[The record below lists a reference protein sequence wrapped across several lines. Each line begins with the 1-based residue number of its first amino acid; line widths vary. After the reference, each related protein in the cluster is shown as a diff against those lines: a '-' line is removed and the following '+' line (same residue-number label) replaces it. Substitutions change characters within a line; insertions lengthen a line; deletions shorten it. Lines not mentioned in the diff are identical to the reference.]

1 MASWIGRVAANSAR
15 HPFIVLLL
23 SLALTAAALFYSAGH
38 FRMTTD
44 TTELISTGDEWRK
57 RELAIEAA
65 FPSLQRLVI
74 VVIDGATPE
83 LAEYAASQLS
93 LALARK
99 PERFQS
105 VRRPDGGLFFDRN
118 GLLFLSLPDVQ
129 AAAEGLLRQQFLL
142 ASLAADPSL
151 RGVLVTVA
159 RALQGV
165 QNGQARIGDFQPLM
179 TAFADT
185 FEKAVEGQPAFFSWQ
200 DAMGGLG
207 DGAPRGAPGGRRQTR
222 RVLLVQPAL
231 DYTALQPGQA
241 ASNAIRETAR
251 SLGLDPAHG
260 VRVRLTG
267 PVPLSDE
274 EFASLAED
282 WHLVAAAM
290 VIALLGIL
298 WWAVHSGRVVGAIL
312 CTTFMGLFMTT
323 GLGLLATG
331 EFNLISVAFIPLFVG
346 LGIDFSIQ
354 FSVRFL
360 AERHFHP
367 DLKEAL
373 AAAGRGVG
381 LPLALAAAAIGVG
394 FFSFLPTDYV
404 GVAALGLIAGLG
416 MAIAFALAVTLL
428 PALLVLLRPPAG
440 TMAQVG
446 YAGLAPVEAFLRHH
460 RRAVLACGLL
470 VAIVS
475 AAALPFVRFDFNPL
489 HLKSPK
495 VESMATLSDLTSD
508 PDWTPN
514 TINVLAPSFA
524 ASAPIEGRLA
534 ALPEVWRTVTLRSFV
549 PEDQPAKLAAIHAV
563 AQRLGPSLGASAA
576 PPPSGEDVKRALAAT
591 APVLRQVAVN
601 ASDPASEAARRLADA
616 LDRLR
621 EAAPDVRAAAATAV
635 VLPLGVMLERLRAML
650 QAGPVTIESL
660 PRDIVSDWVAS
671 DGRARI
677 QVFPRPELDTDDE
690 LWHFARVVQAVAPDA
705 TGVPISIHAAGDT
718 IVASFLQAG
727 LYSFVASVLILAVAL
742 RRVRDVVLTM
752 VPVLLT
758 GLLTFATSAVFDLQ
772 LNFANIIALP
782 LLFGVGVAFNIYFV
796 MAWRAGE
803 TAPLQSS
810 LMRAVVFSALT
821 TATAFGALWLSSH
834 PGTAS
839 MGRLLM
845 ISLGWEL
852 LVTLLFRPALLAVPP
867 VEKVGTF
874 GRVTAPKGTPPR
886 RPGET

>member
-1 MASWIGRVAANSAR
+1 
-15 HPFIVLLL
+15 
-23 SLALTAAALFYSAGH
+23 
-38 FRMTTD
+38 
-44 TTELISTGDEWRK
+44 
-57 RELAIEAA
+57 
-65 FPSLQRLVI
+65 
-74 VVIDGATPE
+74 
-83 LAEYAASQLS
+83 
-93 LALARK
+93 
-99 PERFQS
+99 
-105 VRRPDGGLFFDRN
+105 
-118 GLLFLSLPDVQ
+118 
-129 AAAEGLLRQQFLL
+129 
-142 ASLAADPSL
+142 
-151 RGVLVTVA
+151 
-159 RALQGV
+159 
-165 QNGQARIGDFQPLM
+165 M
-179 TAFADT
+179 TALADT
-185 FEKAVEGQPAFFSWQ
+185 FEKAVAGQPAFFSGQ

-207 DGAPRGAPGGRRQTR
+207 DETPGGRRQTR
-222 RVLLVQPAL
+222 RVLLVRPAL

-251 SLGLDPAHG
+251 SLGLDPARG
-260 VRVRLTG
+260 VSVRLTG
-267 PVPLSDE
+267 PVPLADE

-312 CTTFMGLFMTT
+312 GTTFMGLLMTA
-323 GLGLLATG
+323 GLGLLVTG
-331 EFNLISVAFIPLFVG
+331 KFNLISVAFIPLFVG

-360 AERHFHP
+360 AQRHFHP
-367 DLKEAL
+367 DLREAL
-373 AAAGRGVG
+373 AAAGCGVG

-394 FFSFLPTDYV
+394 FFAFLPTDYV
-404 GVAALGLIAGLG
+404 GVAELGLIAGLG
-416 MAIAFALAVTLL
+416 MAIAFTLAVTLL
-428 PALLVLLRPPAG
+428 PALLVLLRPPAS
-440 TMAQVG
+440 TMEEG
-446 YAGLAPVEAFLRHH
+446 YARLAPVEAFLRPPPP
-460 RRAVLACGLL
+460 RRALPGGLV
-470 VAIVS
+470 VAIIS

-495 VESMATLSDLTSD
+495 VRSMATLKDLTSD
-508 PDWTPN
+508 PNWTPD
-514 TINVLAPSFA
+514 TLNVLAPSLA
-524 ASAPIEGRLA
+524 TSEPIERRLA
-534 ALPEVWRTVTLRSFV
+534 ALPEVLRIVTLRSFV
-549 PEDQPAKLAAIHAV
+549 PEGQPEKLAVIRAA

-576 PPPSGEDVKRALAAT
+576 PPPSGEDLKQALAET
-591 APVLRQVAVN
+591 APVLRQVAAN
-601 ASDPASEAARRLADA
+601 ASDPASAAARRLADA

-621 EAAPDVRAAAATAV
+621 EAAPDVRATAATAV

-660 PRDIVSDWVAS
+660 PRDIVGDWVAS

-677 QVFPRPELDTDDE
+677 QVFPRPELDTDDG
-690 LWHFARVVQAVAPDA
+690 LWRFAGAVQAVAPDA
-705 TGVPISIHAAGDT
+705 SGVPISIHAAGDT

-727 LYSFVASVLILAVAL
+727 IYSFVAITLILAVAL
-742 RRVRDVVLTM
+742 RRARDVVLTM
-752 VPVLLT
+752 VPVLLS
-758 GLLTFATSAVFDLQ
+758 GLLTFATSAVLDLP

-803 TAPLQSS
+803 TTPLQSS

-867 VEKVGTF
+867 ADRDA
-874 GRVTAPKGTPPR
+874 GRDATR
-886 RPGET
+886 